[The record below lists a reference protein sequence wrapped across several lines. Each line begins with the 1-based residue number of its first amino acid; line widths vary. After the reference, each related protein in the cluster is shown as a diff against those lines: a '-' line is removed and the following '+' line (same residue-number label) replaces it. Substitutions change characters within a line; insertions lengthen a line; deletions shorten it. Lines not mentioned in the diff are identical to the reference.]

1 MQTSYKIVKPV
12 GGTTF
17 AAQANDIYEKLKNLR
32 ISYAKVFL
40 SDAQNQQAEL
50 ATTPLFSKLSEAAL
64 TIVEQPPLDGC
75 KISVLYK
82 EYDQHDDA
90 VKPMFHALRLSDEE
104 AKAMDSYEQTR
115 TLFERY
121 LSIIEP
127 LGLNIETHCVRTW
140 IYVNDIDNNYA
151 GVVKARNDVFDQHGM
166 TSETHYIASTGI
178 GGATDQRHACVAID
192 FLTYPCIAETD
203 KQYLQALTHLN
214 PTHEYGVAFERAT
227 KVADRIFISGTASI
241 NNKGQ
246 VLHIGDVEKQ
256 TDRLQEN
263 IAALLAN
270 GGMSLNDVQYFIVY
284 LRDVADYKITE
295 EYMQKHYPATPYIIV
310 QGRVC
315 RPTWLIE
322 MECVATK

>member
-1 MQTSYKIVKPV
+1 MQTGYKMVRPAS
-12 GGTTF
+12 GGTF
-17 AAQANDIYEKLKNLR
+17 AEQAKNIYEEVKDLR

-50 ATTPLFSKLSEAAL
+50 FATPLYAKLKESAL
-64 TIVEQPPLDGC
+64 TIVEQPPLDGS
-75 KISVLYK
+75 KITVLIK
-82 EYDQHDDA
+82 EHDQYDES
-90 VKPMFHALRLSDEE
+90 VKPLFHALRLSNEE
-104 AKAMDSYEQTR
+104 AKEMNSYEQTR

-166 TSETHYIASTGI
+166 TSDTHYIASTGI

-192 FLTYPCIAETD
+192 FLTYPAINETD
-203 KQYLQALTHLN
+203 KQYLKALTHLN

-270 GGMSLNDVQYFIVY
+270 GGMSLSDVQYFIVY

-295 EYMQKHYPATPYIIV
+295 QYMQKHYPTTPYIIV